1 MIGQEKS
8 QKFRKNSVQET
19 AAREEFVV
27 TADPRIDNTWNG
39 TRLVIADVPIQR
51 LLT

>member
-1 MIGQEKS
+1 LVKENRKS
-8 QKFRKNSVQET
+8 SRKNSVQET

-27 TADPRIDNTWNG
+27 AADPRIDYTWKG
-39 TRLVIADVPIQR
+39 PRLVIADVPIQR